1 MIDTLKLLLKTSF
14 KEVRDQESRLK
25 KQVDLAPKNSGFTL
39 IELLVGLIIAAIVIT
54 PIMSFMINILDTSRR
69 EEAKASSEQEVES
82 ALNYI
87 AQDLNQA
94 VYIYNSTGLDNSN
107 LNTNP
112 GISGI
117 KDQIPPAASV
127 PGCINNPPTD
137 ICVPVLVF
145 WKRDFREVTVPI
157 GVGTV
162 ENNTL
167 DTFVYSLVGYYLIKG
182 NDPNNTWSNAA
193 RIGRFQIT
201 DGVKDTNNPT
211 NINTINY
218 LLNPSPGFRL
228 FDLRV
233 PGTTLEEKMNN
244 WRKTEERYTTTVDT
258 LVDYIDPSNLTP
270 NCPTTTQTNIQQVP
284 SALVGGFA
292 ACVDSSNTSAQIYI
306 RGNAV
311 ARISDGTNCDRELT
325 YCPTASIQVQGRGLL
340 NAD

>member
-1 MIDTLKLLLKTSF
+1 MCQLEEINNMIDTLKLLLKTSL
-14 KEVRDQESRLK
+14 KGIREQGSGSRK
-25 KQVDLAPKNSGFTL
+25 KLDLAPKNGGFTL

-117 KDQIPPAASV
+117 KDQIPPAASA

-145 WKRDFREVTVPI
+145 WKRDFREITVPTPI
-157 GVGTV
+157 GTV

-167 DTFVYSLVGYYLIKG
+167 DLSLEQY
-182 NDPNNTWSNAA
+182 N
-193 RIGRFQIT
+193 
-201 DGVKDTNNPT
+201 
-211 NINTINY
+211 
-218 LLNPSPGFRL
+218 
-228 FDLRV
+228 
-233 PGTTLEEKMNN
+233 
-244 WRKTEERYTTTVDT
+244 
-258 LVDYIDPSNLTP
+258 
-270 NCPTTTQTNIQQVP
+270 
-284 SALVGGFA
+284 
-292 ACVDSSNTSAQIYI
+292 
-306 RGNAV
+306 
-311 ARISDGTNCDRELT
+311 
-325 YCPTASIQVQGRGLL
+325 
-340 NAD
+340 